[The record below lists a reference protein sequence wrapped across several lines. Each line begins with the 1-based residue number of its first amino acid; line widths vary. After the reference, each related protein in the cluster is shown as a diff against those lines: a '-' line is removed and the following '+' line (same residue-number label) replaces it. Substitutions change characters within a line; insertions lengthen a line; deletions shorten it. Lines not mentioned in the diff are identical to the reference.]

1 MLKLSGIYPPVPTP
15 FDAEGNL
22 DLNHYQKNI
31 RAMCDQGVD
40 GVVILGSNGEFV
52 YLTEAEKLDVI
63 RAGLEAVP
71 KGKIGMVGTGCEST
85 RATIKLSEEAAKL
98 GAAAV
103 MAVAPNYYKPLMTK
117 PVLLEH
123 YRAMADGSP
132 APVLLYNIPKFAGID
147 LPVDLVAELSQHP
160 NIIGIKDSS
169 GNVIQ
174 MHEILLRSKPGFN
187 VLVGTASA
195 LLAALSIGATG
206 GVLALADVAP
216 AECKELYNLCVS
228 GRWEDARALQ
238 SRMLPVNQAVG
249 GYLGIPG
256 VKAAM
261 DMRGFYGGPL
271 RRPLLPLGDKERS
284 ALREIL
290 VKAALL

>member
-1 MLKLSGIYPPVPTP
+1 MLTLSGIYPPVPTP

-22 DLNHYQKNI
+22 DLNSYQRNI

-52 YLTEAEKLDVI
+52 YLTEAEKLEVI
-63 RAGLEAVP
+63 RAGLEAIP
-71 KGKIGMVGTGCEST
+71 AGKIGMVGTGCEST
-85 RATIKLSEEAAKL
+85 RATVKLSEEAAKL
-98 GAAAV
+98 GAVAV

-117 PVLLEH
+117 QVLLEH
-123 YRAMADGSP
+123 YRALADGSP

-147 LPVDLVAELSQHP
+147 LSVDLVTELSQHP

-174 MHEILLRSKPGFN
+174 MHEVLLRSKPGFN

-195 LLAALSIGATG
+195 LLAALAVGATG

-228 GRWEDARALQ
+228 GRWEEARALQ
-238 SRMLPVNQAVG
+238 SRLLPVNQAVG

-261 DMRGFYGGPL
+261 DMRGFYGGPP
-271 RRPLLPLGDKERS
+271 RRPLLPLGEKERGS
-284 ALREIL
+284 LRDIL

>member
-1 MLKLSGIYPPVPTP
+1 
-15 FDAEGNL
+15 
-22 DLNHYQKNI
+22 
-31 RAMCDQGVD
+31 
-40 GVVILGSNGEFV
+40 
-52 YLTEAEKLDVI
+52 
-63 RAGLEAVP
+63 
-71 KGKIGMVGTGCEST
+71 MVGTGCEST
-85 RATIKLSEEAAKL
+85 RATVKLSEEAARL
-98 GAAAV
+98 GATAV

-117 PVLLEH
+117 QVLLEH
-123 YRAMADGSP
+123 YRALADGSP

-147 LPVDLVAELSQHP
+147 LSVDLVAELSQHP

-174 MHEILLRSKPGFN
+174 IHEVLLRSKPGFN

-195 LLAALSIGATG
+195 LLAALAVGATG

-216 AECKELYNLCVS
+216 AECKELYNLCLS
-228 GRWEDARALQ
+228 GRWEEARALQ
-238 SRMLPVNQAVG
+238 SRLLPVNQAVG

-261 DMRGFYGGPL
+261 DMRGFYGGPP
-271 RRPLLPLGDKERS
+271 RRPLLPLGEKEKG
-284 ALREIL
+284 ALRDIL